1 MSDNK
6 NLVPEAELRRRWEGQ
21 LNKFTNVVKGYQ
33 FRWFVLDPESGTL
46 QYYLLNEENGS
57 SNLCTDDIANNYE
70 SESEEDSES
79 EDGTISEKTV
89 RDCPLCK
96 EPIVERNLQVERICS
111 LFYKMLEFREKI
123 S

>member
-46 QYYLLNEENGS
+46 QYYLLNEENGKCRYTG
-57 SNLCTDDIANNYE
+57 L
-70 SESEEDSES
+70 
-79 EDGTISEKTV
+79 GK
-89 RDCPLCK
+89 
-96 EPIVERNLQVERICS
+96 CS
-111 LFYKMLEFREKI
+111 IKKKSGIFQLPPDFFLIELFPQNTKNKK
-123 S
+123 